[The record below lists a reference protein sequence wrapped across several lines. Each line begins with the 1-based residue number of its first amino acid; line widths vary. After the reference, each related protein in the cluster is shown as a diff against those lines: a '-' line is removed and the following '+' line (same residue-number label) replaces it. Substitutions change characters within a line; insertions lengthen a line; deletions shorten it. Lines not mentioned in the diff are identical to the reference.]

1 MVMFLSATWFDR
13 LRSDTETVGA
23 PMAGSVET
31 ALVLRHRVRSP
42 AGGPPGAPEPGAPEP
57 GAPEPGAPEPG
68 APEPG
73 APEPGAPEPGAPEPG
88 ALEPGASEPGAG
100 EPGAG
105 DAADYD
111 VVIAAGRAVIRHP
124 VVGRADLTFTSDYP
138 TAAAIAAGTLSTR
151 AALAEGRLRV
161 AGDVGIL
168 SRRAS
173 DVAGLDPVP
182 AGLRAETEF

>member
-73 APEPGAPEPGAPEPG
+73 APEPGAP
-88 ALEPGASEPGAG
+88 EPGAG